1 MTMNN
6 RYILNSVS
14 ALLLLFI
21 ISLMIYSCSKEPGE
35 LNAPEP
41 IDSSIELIV
50 TKNDVPADNYSFA
63 EISAVTKFRPSA
75 NDIIVLQAD
84 KGTFSN
90 NSNTYSVNVSSNDT
104 TRAFLKYNKAD
115 IVRVTTT
122 VYNKYSKEVFV
133 NFLTSFP
140 TKILVSPDSST
151 LQPLFTSKCNIT
163 SKLSRQIGSVSEGLL
178 VTYYDSVATS
188 IGGSIGT
195 FHNITYS
202 NTQGE
207 STVEYWLQDT
217 SYHGFIFIK
226 SYIDTDTGRVTG
238 TNKIF
243 IK

>member
-1 MTMNN
+1 MMNK
-6 RYILNSVS
+6 RYILNSIS
-14 ALLLLFI
+14 ALLLMFI
-21 ISLMIYSCSKEPGE
+21 FSLMIYSCSKEPGE

-50 TKNDVPADNYSFA
+50 TKNDVPADNYTFA
-63 EISAVTKFRPSA
+63 EISAVTKFRPTA
-75 NDIIVLQAD
+75 NDLIVFQAD

-104 TRAFLKYNKAD
+104 TRAFLKYNKPGL
-115 IVRVTTT
+115 VRVTAT

-133 NFLTSFP
+133 SFQTSFP
-140 TKILVSPDSST
+140 TLILINPDSSA

-163 SKLSRQIGSVSEGLL
+163 AKLTRQVGSVSEGLL
-178 VTYYDSVATS
+178 VTFYDSIATS
-188 IGGSIGT
+188 SGGSIGT

-202 NTQGE
+202 NAQGE

-217 SYHGFIFIK
+217 SYHGFVFIK
-226 SYIDTDTGRVTG
+226 SYFDTDMGRVTG

-243 IK
+243 IR